1 MGIVEDDPQ
10 QHIIAELP
18 STVTLMVDFERGM
31 SIERDGV
38 RSTVDEYSL
47 STSGPSP
54 RAAAHIQQAR
64 GRGMRVWAKLQVGNT
79 WELGLL
85 PYIPVPHLV
94 ARKLAQ
100 IRVAGISGAM
110 ESWTL
115 GGYPS
120 LNWLV
125 ARS

>member
-1 MGIVEDDPQ
+1 MVISNV
-10 QHIIAELP
+10 ACP
-18 STVTLMVDFERGM
+18 SNAMVFEA
-31 SIERDGV
+31 
-38 RSTVDEYSL
+38 RSTNTRSRRPAPL
-47 STSGPSP
+47 LAPPHISTGSGSS
-54 RAAAHIQQAR
+54 
-64 GRGMRVWAKLQVGNT
+64 MRVMAKLQVGNT

-94 ARKLAQ
+94 GAKTCTV
-100 IRVAGISGAM
+100 RVAGISGAM

-125 ARS
+125 ARSLFTTPVCPTLIGSAFDR